1 MATLTKIGNSQ
12 GIRIPKPIIE
22 QANLQNSEIEFKIT
36 KEGLLLRPV
45 KKTVR
50 ENWDKNVK
58 KFLNLQNDEAI
69 LEEMLDDSDLEE
81 WEWWLKIER
90 FDIVLVKLNPTVG
103 YEIQKTRPCVV
114 ISPNEMNILKTVII
128 APLTSK
134 GFDFIF
140 RPKVYFQE
148 KNGLV
153 LLDQIRAIDKSR
165 IIKKIG
171 KIDNQKAK
179 EISEILVEMFI

>member
-81 WEWWLKIER
+81 WEW
-90 FDIVLVKLNPTVG
+90 
-103 YEIQKTRPCVV
+103 
-114 ISPNEMNILKTVII
+114 
-128 APLTSK
+128 
-134 GFDFIF
+134 
-140 RPKVYFQE
+140 
-148 KNGLV
+148 
-153 LLDQIRAIDKSR
+153 
-165 IIKKIG
+165 
-171 KIDNQKAK
+171 
-179 EISEILVEMFI
+179 